1 MVDVIR
7 KMNGRRAQLTWKYF
21 RNYILCWF
29 RDESSHTPMAIH
41 SEPLAKRFCD
51 FVFFHGL
58 YHGKPLVVGVYIYI
72 CIYIYVYAIP
82 QGSINQIF
90 VGYYIRYIPYSQGI
104 YVASFWCFQST
115 RLAGSLLQITE
126 MIRNVT
132 HLLHAL
138 WLFLVESVGNAFA
151 CLAWIVKRSLCV
163 FAHKQ
168 AEMGGLTDR
177 IGFVSFHGVCQ
188 KKSVFVRLGQGEG
201 NSFVAGF
208 NMWLCVYL

>member
-1 MVDVIR
+1 
-7 KMNGRRAQLTWKYF
+7 MNHPILRWP
-21 RNYILCWF
+21 YIANHWRSVFAISFFWWVASWETIGCWC
-29 RDESSHTPMAIH
+29 I
-41 SEPLAKRFCD
+41 
-51 FVFFHGL
+51 
-58 YHGKPLVVGVYIYI
+58 YIYI
-72 CIYIYVYAIP
+72 CIYAIP

-177 IGFVSFHGVCQ
+177 IGFVSFHGVSQ
-188 KKSVFVRLGQGEG
+188 KKSAFVRLGQGEG

>member
-1 MVDVIR
+1 MEEGGHNWHGHILGTIFSVDLG
-7 KMNGRRAQLTWKYF
+7 MNHPILRWP
-21 RNYILCWF
+21 YIANHWRSVF
-29 RDESSHTPMAIH
+29 AI
-41 SEPLAKRFCD
+41 S
-51 FVFFHGL
+51 FFFSW
-58 YHGKPLVVGVYIYI
+58 VVSWETIGCM
-72 CIYIYVYAIP
+72 CIYIHQAIP

-90 VGYYIRYIPYSQGI
+90 VGYIPYSQGI

-168 AEMGGLTDR
+168 AEIGGLTVR
-177 IGFVSFHGVCQ
+177 IGFVSFHGVSQ
-188 KKSVFVRLGQGEG
+188 KKSAFVRLGQGEG

-208 NMWLCVYL
+208 NMWLCVYQ